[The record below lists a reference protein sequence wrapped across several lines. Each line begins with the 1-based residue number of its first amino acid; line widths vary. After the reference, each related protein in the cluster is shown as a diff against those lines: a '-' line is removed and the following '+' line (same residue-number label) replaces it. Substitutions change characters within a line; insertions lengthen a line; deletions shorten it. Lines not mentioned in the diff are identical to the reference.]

1 MSITSV
7 LELVQGWKF
16 FVSKF
21 VSNNKGGV
29 TMKVLIVESVAEECI
44 EILEKSGIKVD
55 VNLKI
60 TREELLDIIGD
71 YEGLIVR
78 SVTKVDE
85 ELYERATKLKVVGR
99 AGNGIDN
106 IELDGGTKRG
116 VVVVNTP
123 DSNTVSAAEHTIGLL
138 TSSIRNIPRANE
150 SIKNGKWERSLFK
163 GVELFQKTLGIVGLG
178 RIGSMVATRMQ
189 AFEMNVIA
197 YDPYITDER
206 FEKFGVKKVDTLE
219 ELMKESDFI
228 SIHTPRTKETLGMIG
243 KKEFALA
250 KQGLRLVNCA
260 RGGIID
266 EDALFE
272 ALKEGIVASAALDV
286 LVNEP
291 NTTSPLLKLN
301 NTVITPHL
309 GASTYEA
316 QVNVG
321 TTVAK
326 QVLATLKGELVA
338 NAVNLP
344 TLKHKE
350 LNSIKLYLKLGELL
364 GKLYY
369 QLEKGAIKRVEIT
382 YSGEAADNETSTITL
397 GILKGIFEPI
407 LNGRINYVNAGIIA
421 KNRGVSVTESTK
433 YDIDNYYNL
442 ITLKIYSE
450 NKVFE
455 VAGTIFGKSDIRIV
469 NINGYKFDVI
479 PSKYM
484 LIANN
489 IDKPGMIGKIGVALG
504 EENVNI
510 NTMQVSQNTINND
523 AMMFLTVDSEV
534 SNESLSKI
542 NEVDGIIKASFIK
555 L

>member
-1 MSITSV
+1 
-7 LELVQGWKF
+7 
-16 FVSKF
+16 
-21 VSNNKGGV
+21 
-29 TMKVLIVESVAEECI
+29 MKVLIAESVAEECI
-44 EILEKSGIKVD
+44 EILEKNGIHVD
-55 VNLKI
+55 VNLKT

-85 ELYERATKLKVVGR
+85 ELYEKAKKLRGVGR

-106 IELDGGTKRG
+106 IDLEGATKRG
-116 VVVVNTP
+116 IIVVNTP

-150 SIKNGKWERSLFK
+150 AIKNGRWERNLFT
-163 GVELFQKTLGIVGLG
+163 GVELHQKTLGIVGLG

-206 FEKFGVKKVDTLE
+206 FKKYGVRKVDTLE

-228 SIHTPRTKETLGMIG
+228 SVHTPKTQETLGMIG
-243 KKEFALA
+243 EKELALA
-250 KQGLRLVNCA
+250 KKGVRVVNCA

-266 EDALFE
+266 EDALLK
-272 ALKEGIVASAALDV
+272 ALEEGIVASAALDV
-286 LVNEP
+286 LVDEP
-291 NTTSPLLKLN
+291 NTTSPLLKLD

-309 GASTYEA
+309 GANTLEA
-316 QVNVG
+316 QINVG

-326 QVLATLKGELVA
+326 QLVVALKGELVA

-344 TLKHKE
+344 TLKYKE
-350 LNSIKLYLKLGELL
+350 LKSIQVYLELGEIM

-369 QLEKGAIKRVEIT
+369 QLEKGAIERVEIV
-382 YSGEAADNETSTITL
+382 YSGEVAKHETSAITL
-397 GILKGIFEPI
+397 GVLKGIFQPI

-421 KNRGVSVTESTK
+421 KNRGVSVIESTK
-433 YDIDNYYNL
+433 YDIENYYNL
-442 ITLKIYSE
+442 ITLKIYSS
-450 NKVFE
+450 NRVFE
-455 VAGTIFGKSDIRIV
+455 VAGTIFGKKDVRIV
-469 NINGYKFDVI
+469 NLNGYKFDVI

-534 SNESLSKI
+534 SNESLDKI
-542 NEVDGIIKASFIK
+542 NGVDGIIKASFIK